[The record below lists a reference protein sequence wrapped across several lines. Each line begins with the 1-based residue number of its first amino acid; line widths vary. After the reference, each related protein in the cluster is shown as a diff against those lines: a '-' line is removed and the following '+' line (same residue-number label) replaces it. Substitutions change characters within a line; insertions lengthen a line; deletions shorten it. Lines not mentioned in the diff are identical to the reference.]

1 MQIEES
7 KIKDNIEQEFCDED
21 DYLSDSE
28 EYNINDEDKT
38 INNEFNPIKKFN
50 IYFHFSFNK
59 KRKYLIHICN
69 ESFNVNKT
77 PIYELIEY
85 IVHKINDS
93 NICIKYNNIDYSISL
108 KDIDESDEKEKL
120 EFYKNNYGINSFNFL
135 TNNNAHSYSP
145 ISFLNS
151 IEDENITLLSKNEL
165 NIMIMKK
172 F

>member
-21 DYLSDSE
+21 DYLSDFE
-28 EYNINDEDKT
+28 EYNIGDEDKT

-59 KRKYLIHICN
+59 KRKYLIRICQ
-69 ESFNVNKT
+69 ESFNANNT
-77 PIYELIEY
+77 SIYDLIEY
-85 IVHKINDS
+85 IVHKINNA

-108 KDIDESDEKEKL
+108 KNIDESDEKEKL
-120 EFYKNNYGINSFNFL
+120 EFYKNNYEIKPYNFL
-135 TNNNAHSYSP
+135 TKNNGNNYSS
-145 ISFLNS
+145 ISLLKS
-151 IEDENITLLSKNEL
+151 IEDDNITLFSKNEL